1 MSRIKQ
7 LEEETAIITVLNH
20 LVQAYESMFVVRMA
34 QTRDEIIGMREYIYG
49 LQQTYNNVR
58 LDQTRLQQSQLT
70 MPRTGN
76 VAILLSPEHSMSGQI
91 NQDVFRKFLEYRN
104 NAECDVIIVGEWGR
118 DMYTQL
124 RDGPQDFT
132 YIEVRDGKIQ
142 PEELDK
148 LVSAV
153 RQYKTSKVFYG
164 KYENLVHQSVAA
176 SDIGDQ
182 SESSLPDKVAADG
195 DTGFLYEP
203 NVDQIAKY
211 FEDQIFTTVLNQTS
225 KEGHLAQ
232 LGSRILTLE
241 QALVKIDER
250 LRKLKIQHRKQ
261 VRRAKHKKQLQAM
274 TGLFYVRSLLQTR

>member
-7 LEEETAIITVLNH
+7 LEAETSIITVLNH

-34 QTRDEIIGMREYIYG
+34 QTRDEIIGMREYVYG

-58 LDQTRLQQSQLT
+58 LDQTRLKQSQLG
-70 MPRTGN
+70 MHRKGN

-91 NQDVFRKFLEYRN
+91 NQDVFRKFLEYSN
-104 NAECDVIIVGEWGR
+104 QTNCDVIIVGEWGR
-118 DMYTQL
+118 DMYIQL
-124 RDGPQDFT
+124 RNGQSDFT
-132 YIEVRDGKIQ
+132 YIEVHDGKIQ

-153 RQYKTSKVFYG
+153 RQYQTSKVFYG
-164 KYENLVHQSVAA
+164 KYENLVQQSVAA

-182 SESSLPDKVAADG
+182 SQSSLPEQVAAEG

-261 VRRAKHKKQLQAM
+261 VRRAKQKKQLQAM
-274 TGLFYVRSLLQTR
+274 TGLFYVRNQLQTR